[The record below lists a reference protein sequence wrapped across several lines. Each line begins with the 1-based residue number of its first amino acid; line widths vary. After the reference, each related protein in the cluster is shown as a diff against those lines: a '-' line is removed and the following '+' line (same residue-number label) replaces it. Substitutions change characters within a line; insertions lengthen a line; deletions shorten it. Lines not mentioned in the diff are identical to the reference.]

1 MSTNVHIDLHTLV
14 IDFSGDFVNAFIR
27 ILSELVQVSGFSFD
41 DVQRAVGS
49 VVERIPQ
56 NLVIDK
62 NSQLF
67 NLTQFATDVIDR
79 LATAAG
85 TALSLGSRN
94 TFTCIQNA
102 IKSNVNQTDVNLF
115 IRTIEKIRRAFTV
128 LDQVTKFLYSYT
140 TTTLFTFPQNCVRRF
155 VELNFCSR
163 CTRRTPPL
171 CSNTCGALI
180 RGCLSAHY
188 TALSRQFDILWNV
201 SRQVLQVAN
210 DTLRTLF
217 TEERQLI
224 DHNALVTTIILCVF
238 VNVLFSH
245 YATTV
250 DREIFV
256 IKIFSSTTFPDEN

>member
-27 ILSELVQVSGFSFD
+27 ILSELVQVSGFSVSFD
-41 DVQRAVGS
+41 VVQRAVGS

-56 NLVIDK
+56 NLVIDE
-62 NSQLF
+62 NSQSF

-85 TALSLGSRN
+85 TALSFGNRDRS
-94 TFTCIQNA
+94 TCIQNA
-102 IKSNVNQTDVNLF
+102 IKSNINQTDVGLF
-115 IRTIEKIRRAFTV
+115 INTIEKIRRAFTV
-128 LDQVTKFLYSYT
+128 LDQVTKFLYRYT
-140 TTTLFTFPQNCVRRF
+140 TTTLFTFPQNCIRRF

-163 CTRRTPPL
+163 CTRKTPPL
-171 CSNTCGALI
+171 CSNTCGALV
-180 RGCLSAHY
+180 RGCLSSHY

-238 VNVLFSH
+238 VNVFFQPLCYYRRSRNFC
-245 YATTV
+245 
-250 DREIFV
+250 R
-256 IKIFSSTTFPDEN
+256 